1 MSFRIALLAEE
12 KKEDWLNSSVLTVFN
27 EATVLLID
35 PPIPDEDEISEKF
48 MDEYLSNCQKTNHLY
63 VKSGFAYDYIEI
75 LDAVVSMIYAHLFK
89 QKTNALTHNLMIRR
103 FYRRCSSSTKE
114 PLNADYLQTWE
125 EDFKTHNFNNVL
137 DEVIEDFILNQDE
150 DEKEIKEKQKQI
162 LQSIIKEFFPLIFMS
177 ILNLFYADTAKR
189 VFLYQHRFFL
199 MLFKVM
205 EEGERARD
213 NFPAAAVAAA
223 AIE

>member
-35 PPIPDEDEISEKF
+35 PPIPDENEISEKF
-48 MDEYLSNCQKTNHLY
+48 MDEYLSNFQKTNHLY
-63 VKSGFAYDYIEI
+63 VKSGFAYDYLEI
-75 LDAVVSMIYAHLFK
+75 LDAFVSMVYAHLFK
-89 QKTNALTHNLMIRR
+89 QKTDVLAYNRMIRR
-103 FYRRCSSSTKE
+103 FYQRCSSSTKE
-114 PLNADYLQTWE
+114 PLNADYLQSWE

-137 DEVIEDFILNQDE
+137 NEIIEDFILNQDE
-150 DEKEIKEKQKQI
+150 DEKEIREQETQI
-162 LQSIIKEFFPLIFMS
+162 LQSIIKKNFPLIFMS
-177 ILNLFYADTAKR
+177 ILNLFYADTPKR
-189 VFLYQHRFFL
+189 VFLYQHRFFH

-213 NFPAAAVAAA
+213 SSGSSNL
-223 AIE
+223 